1 MREALL
7 KNPQLRDLRSVA
19 YATASLLFALSLTK
33 SLPIS
38 TALAVLTLSM
48 HYVGTRRRE
57 ARNSQALMSAMP
69 EIIDHIISGIQS
81 GLSLNES
88 LTSLSA
94 RGPLISQ
101 AMFKEHGIRMGGGTK
116 FEESVAILQDEFSLR
131 SADQLFESLLFAK
144 TLGGTELVTLLRQ
157 LGDFTRQDLALRH
170 EIEAK
175 QSWIRNSAHLSSA
188 APWLL
193 LLLLSTQPSTA
204 ATYATSAGITV
215 LFIGVMM
222 TLTAYLW
229 MGRLARLPEPPRIFG
244 HQ

>member
-1 MREALL
+1 MREVLL
-7 KNPQLRDLRSVA
+7 KNSHLRHLRSIA
-19 YATASLLFALSLTK
+19 YAMASLLFALSLTK

-38 TALAVLTLSM
+38 TALSVLTLSM

-57 ARNSQALMSAMP
+57 LKNSQALMTAMP

-101 AMFKEHGIRMGGGTK
+101 AIFHEHGRRMGSGTK
-116 FEESVAILQDEFSLR
+116 FEDSVAILQDEFSLR

-144 TLGGTELVTLLRQ
+144 ALGGTELVTLLRQ
-157 LGDFTRQDLALRH
+157 LGDFTRQDLVLRH

-215 LFIGVMM
+215 LFIGLMM

-244 HQ
+244 HR